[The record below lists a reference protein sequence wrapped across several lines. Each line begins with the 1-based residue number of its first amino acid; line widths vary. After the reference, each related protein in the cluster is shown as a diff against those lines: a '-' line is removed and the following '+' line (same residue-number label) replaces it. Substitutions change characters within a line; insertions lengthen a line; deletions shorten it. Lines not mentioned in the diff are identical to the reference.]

1 MADADKVWVPSKT
14 KVWQLATVDAWK
26 QSTVEVTTAEGQH
39 ETLDQAKAARWDPS
53 HDGDIDDLAKMNQL
67 HEAPLLTALGRRYK
81 RDAIYTYTGDVL
93 VSVNPYKSI
102 PLLYDLPAV
111 DDEEAF
117 EAMDAS
123 RPHVYG
129 IARRAQAAVRAT
141 RVNQSVVVSEESGAG
156 KTEASKKVMAFLLAL
171 SAARKDAYAEAAVD
185 VDAVL
190 MVSNVILEAFGNAK
204 TIRNDNSSRFGKYI
218 RLVYDDDWRIA
229 GARTDHFLLEKS
241 RLASVDAGERS
252 YHYFYQLVKAK
263 ALPDNSLDDFPLLV
277 AGGVTEIDDHHTVDD
292 AKEFDVTD
300 GGLASCGAGKERDV
314 PNFKGSYLGCFLLV
328 SADLWTS
335 DHLSERSRSVDA
347 FFENARARNTHVEAT
362 LNHSVPAQASCG
374 CSQEERARVADL
386 VGGLLRLGALTFDA
400 CADDTGLVAVGGDVD
415 AVARALGL
423 DGAVFMAKLRS
434 HSKSSARGSVIM
446 IPYGDREAKE
456 NADALVKFLYGALFD
471 WLLRKL
477 NAEHGRNV
485 ASKTFEPFVGI
496 LDIFGFEILP
506 TNSFEQLCINF
517 ANEMLQRQFNATV
530 FERERAVYESE
541 AVSEGLDPG
550 YVAFDD
556 NRDLVDVVTGAK
568 PAGLFPI
575 LEEHGLLHR
584 KPDDKALLRAYH
596 DAHAATPEPRGGK
609 PRAYA
614 KPRFDDGLHFQ
625 LRHYAGAVDY
635 DVSGW
640 IVKNN
645 DALAHD
651 LRDAVEASDDG
662 FLRHCLRLPGAPE
675 AGAGRIDGEPIAR
688 DAGPRDKKKM
698 AAGQTVSKKFRTQLE
713 ELVAILATTSPH
725 YIKCIKPNSSKQ
737 PGAYSEQLV
746 VKQLRCSG
754 ALEVV
759 RIRREGLPTRVEF
772 LAFFTKYEALGR
784 NGVGRAGS
792 TAFLGFPEPDACDAA
807 TLRRACETIV
817 AKHLDPSRG
826 QIGNT
831 KVFLSP
837 AGEADLQAA
846 VDALYGAF
854 ATKINAKC
862 AGKYARTRFRA
873 AKRGFSA
880 LQSLIRG
887 SRSRGE
893 AGRRK
898 KRLKDEA
905 ALRRRL
911 AALRKDRDDAVA
923 VAKNAGAAPDSAAC
937 DAAKRGGDAA
947 MGETYAAAKAAL
959 DAAADA
965 VAALRGATRAAAE
978 AKAARDLEAVEAL
991 KGAAATR
998 ASSLEAASARLARVA
1013 EAAAA
1018 LEKQGDAPRADVH
1031 AARKA
1036 LDDALAAGAAA
1047 RKTAEAA
1054 ARAADDAL
1062 AKATAPEDAAAAAG
1076 AADDAAA
1083 AVDARA
1089 AAEAA
1094 LAAPE
1099 TRQGACEDALAGVEA
1114 RERSAR
1120 DELERLRTAA
1130 VGDGGDGAP
1139 GAVAEAAAA
1148 AEACEA
1154 TLANLDAARQGAAAR
1169 AARVEALKRR
1179 RDRRAAVSA
1188 AAATTDAAPFRVD
1201 GVVRNKAMAAQVSAA
1216 RDGVAAAASPA
1227 PREDDQDT
1235 DAKASRA
1242 ALVIALEREG
1252 ASADETAAQAERHA
1266 APRSSR
1272 STRPAATPA
1281 AAARAA
1287 TASAGPSSA
1296 GACGIWTRR
1305 RSRVAD
1311 AAERAGD
1318 GTTLDSSSLERTTTG
1333 VEAAEK
1339 ACGEATAARRA
1350 EERKVVDAARKSL
1363 EEAVQDKEA
1372 KEHALVAAGH
1382 ADLMK
1387 LAERLAAAKAKAD
1400 AELGV
1405 DFALD
1410 GDVDDG
1416 VRASDAELG
1425 ALHAAADATAALE
1438 AEVARSVDA
1447 RVPAAVKIESVARM
1461 APLVTGLLRARWA
1474 ATAIEAAARAV
1485 VGRERHLRR
1494 RYGAVLFET
1503 AARAARARRGRA
1515 ATRRGDGA
1523 PEPPRPRALCEKE
1536 AAARRAARDADAA
1549 AAADAAE
1556 AAVAYLAER
1565 ERLATRSQ
1573 ARRRAAA
1580 ARRAVAARR
1589 RGLRALAA
1597 FARRV
1602 LFLVT
1607 RRRVLMVQAKARG
1620 DHEYVAF
1627 RSLKRGALAAAAAAR
1642 RRGAFRRAE
1651 ARRRAATTLGRFV
1664 RSILRTAHLLADLDA
1679 AFDLAAEAGVPVDAS
1694 SPLFAGDDP
1703 WALLT
1708 TCRHPRRGLQT
1719 LAHAA
1724 AFGGNA
1730 SLFELLLPRLDGA
1743 ALLARDRRGD
1753 TPLHCAARATRLDLA
1768 RAILGGLDRSSTTAA
1783 VAPSKLRRAS
1793 LFGDFRRSGE
1803 DAAKAA
1809 AKVGTTSRFGRFF
1822 GGRSRAESAPASA
1835 RQPGVVHCGRMRK
1848 RKEGDAWKERWC
1860 VLSDTSL
1867 SYYGKKSDAKPIK
1880 SLSLRNASVKRS
1892 DVKPYAF
1899 EVHSAQML
1907 QLGNKAGRMY
1917 FACEAPEDLF
1927 EWLGAFRET
1936 VALCHAYTV
1945 GARAGKESEIPNFKG
1960 SSLGFRRGAGRSDGA
1975 GLTPLAVAVDHGH
1988 DDLAGALVVV
1998 GADAGVKARDGRS
2011 PLDRCSASFAAAL
2024 ARKGGSVEKST
2035 HAPLLGPPPLRH
2047 KCTYCRA
2054 IFDKLSLD
2062 GADKL
2067 HHPFLAISVRD
2078 AKGRDVERV
2087 QHATAPPLTR
2097 SGYLLFGKTW
2107 CLQSAVEDLDF
2118 GCFVL
2123 VELFD
2128 RAPSAKKAG
2137 SFDDVLVAW
2146 ARLDLN
2152 AKLFESSR
2160 DSLEFFLPPFGGAGD
2175 AAPAHMFLSLDVYL
2189 AKLGDEGDARA
2200 AGAATPR
2207 HHRVDLI

>member
-26 QSTVEVTTAEGQH
+26 QSTVEVTTAEGQR

-141 RVNQSVVVSEESGAG
+141 RVNQSVVVSGESGAG

-252 YHYFYQLVKAK
+252 SHYFYQLVKAK

-292 AKEFDVTD
+292 AKEFDPSAATSTPSRARW
-300 GGLASCGAGKERDV
+300 ASTAPFLWRSSGA
-314 PNFKGSYLGCFLLV
+314 
-328 SADLWTS
+328 T
-335 DHLSERSRSVDA
+335 RSRPRWSV
-347 FFENARARNTHVEAT
+347 V
-362 LNHSVPAQASCG
+362 
-374 CSQEERARVADL
+374 
-386 VGGLLRLGALTFDA
+386 
-400 CADDTGLVAVGGDVD
+400 
-415 AVARALGL
+415 
-423 DGAVFMAKLRS
+423 
-434 HSKSSARGSVIM
+434 M

-759 RIRREGLPTRVEF
+759 RIRREGLPTP
-772 LAFFTKYEALGR
+772 T
-784 NGVGRAGS
+784 
-792 TAFLGFPEPDACDAA
+792 
-807 TLRRACETIV
+807 
-817 AKHLDPSRG
+817 
-826 QIGNT
+826 
-831 KVFLSP
+831 
-837 AGEADLQAA
+837 
-846 VDALYGAF
+846 
-854 ATKINAKC
+854 
-862 AGKYARTRFRA
+862 
-873 AKRGFSA
+873 
-880 LQSLIRG
+880 
-887 SRSRGE
+887 
-893 AGRRK
+893 GRRK

-905 ALRRRL
+905 TLRRRL
-911 AALRKDRDDAVA
+911 AALRQDRDDAVA

-937 DAAKRGGDAA
+937 DAAVAAASTAIDDAATREAHERSWQKRGGDAA

-965 VAALRGATRAAAE
+965 VDAPKRDARRPARRRATSRPSRRAAARRKRRGIE
-978 AKAARDLEAVEAL
+978 A
-991 KGAAATR
+991 
-998 ASSLEAASARLARVA
+998 
-1013 EAAAA
+1013 
-1018 LEKQGDAPRADVH
+1018 
-1031 AARKA
+1031 
-1036 LDDALAAGAAA
+1036 
-1047 RKTAEAA
+1047 
-1054 ARAADDAL
+1054 
-1062 AKATAPEDAAAAAG
+1062 
-1076 AADDAAA
+1076 
-1083 AVDARA
+1083 
-1089 AAEAA
+1089 
-1094 LAAPE
+1094 
-1099 TRQGACEDALAGVEA
+1099 
-1114 RERSAR
+1114 
-1120 DELERLRTAA
+1120 
-1130 VGDGGDGAP
+1130 
-1139 GAVAEAAAA
+1139 
-1148 AEACEA
+1148 
-1154 TLANLDAARQGAAAR
+1154 
-1169 AARVEALKRR
+1169 R

-1216 RDGVAAAASPA
+1216 RDGVAAARAVAALADDGGDDARFAAAAAAVARANDDADAAVSTARRAAKTAKEAAERIDKLHAALASAERSRDRSSVLGGRVARGVGRGRGRGRRRVGVEPEALAATLAEARRLVTVAEDGDGVRVRHRRRQGSGALRRWPA
-1227 PREDDQDT
+1227 REDDQDT

-1266 APRSSR
+1266 AAAELAEHAAGGDVP
-1272 STRPAATPA
+1272 PAAGPPLDRHLAETLRMAADARAAFRRRLGLAAGGDDIGVAPA
-1281 AAARAA
+1281 RAKAYAA
-1287 TASAGPSSA
+1287 TASAALSA
-1296 GACGIWTRR
+1296 AVVARLQACRR
-1305 RSRVAD
+1305 RAGRDGLGGPELGGRVRNLDAAALAAVD
-1311 AAERAGD
+1311 AAERALGD

-1363 EEAVQDKEA
+1363 EESA
-1372 KEHALVAAGH
+1372 KAAETVAAARARARRLRGLRRRGGRRGRRRGH
-1382 ADLMK
+1382 G
-1387 LAERLAAAKAKAD
+1387 RRRRR
-1400 AELGV
+1400 V
-1405 DFALD
+1405 
-1410 GDVDDG
+1410 
-1416 VRASDAELG
+1416 ASGQG

-1461 APLVTGLLRARWA
+1461 APS
-1474 ATAIEAAARAV
+1474 TASAARFAK
-1485 VGRERHLRR
+1485 
-1494 RYGAVLFET
+1494 
-1503 AARAARARRGRA
+1503 
-1515 ATRRGDGA
+1515 
-1523 PEPPRPRALCEKE
+1523 KE
-1536 AAARRAARDADAA
+1536 VAARRAARDADAA
-1549 AAADAAE
+1549 AAADAAD

-1580 ARRAVAARR
+1580 A
-1589 RGLRALAA
+1589 
-1597 FARRV
+1597 
-1602 LFLVT
+1602 
-1607 RRRVLMVQAKARG
+1607 
-1620 DHEYVAF
+1620 
-1627 RSLKRGALAAAAAAR
+1627 KR
-1642 RRGAFRRAE
+1642 
-1651 ARRRAATTLGRFV
+1651 RRRAAPRPP
-1664 RSILRTAHLLADLDA
+1664 RARRLRAARALPHLDA

-1848 RKEGDAWKERWC
+1848 RKEGDAW
-1860 VLSDTSL
+1860 S
-1867 SYYGKKSDAKPIK
+1867 GAP
-1880 SLSLRNASVKRS
+1880 

-1936 VALCHAYTV
+1936 VGAGDATLANLELRAAACAAKNRRGEAALHCACETV
-1945 GARAGKESEIPNFKG
+1945 DATAPSARAVQLALHLLQF
-1960 SSLGFRRGAGRSDGA
+1960 GAALDAPDGA
-1975 GLTPLAVAVDHGH
+1975 ASRRWPSPSTTATTTSRAPW
-1988 DDLAGALVVV
+1988 V
-1998 GADAGVKARDGRS
+1998 GTS
-2011 PLDRCSASFAAAL
+2011 SA
-2024 ARKGGSVEKST
+2024 
-2035 HAPLLGPPPLRH
+2035 
-2047 KCTYCRA
+2047 
-2054 IFDKLSLD
+2054 
-2062 GADKL
+2062 
-2067 HHPFLAISVRD
+2067 
-2078 AKGRDVERV
+2078 
-2087 QHATAPPLTR
+2087 QHATAPLTR

>member
-26 QSTVEVTTAEGQH
+26 QSTVEVTTAEGQR

-141 RVNQSVVVSEESGAG
+141 RVNQSVVVSGESGAG

-204 TIRNDNSSRFGKYI
+204 TIRNDNSSRFG
-218 RLVYDDDWRIA
+218 
-229 GARTDHFLLEKS
+229 
-241 RLASVDAGERS
+241 
-252 YHYFYQLVKAK
+252 QVKAK

-292 AKEFDVTD
+292 AKEFD
-300 GGLASCGAGKERDV
+300 
-314 PNFKGSYLGCFLLV
+314 
-328 SADLWTS
+328 
-335 DHLSERSRSVDA
+335 
-347 FFENARARNTHVEAT
+347 
-362 LNHSVPAQASCG
+362 ASCG
-374 CSQEERARVADL
+374 CSQEERARVAGL

-434 HSKSSARGSVIM
+434 HSKSSARGSVVM

-596 DAHAATPEPRGGK
+596 DAHAATPEPKGGK

-772 LAFFTKYEALGR
+772 LAFTK
-784 NGVGRAGS
+784 S
-792 TAFLGFPEPDACDAA
+792 A
-807 TLRRACETIV
+807 TRR
-817 AKHLDPSRG
+817 SS
-826 QIGNT
+826 
-831 KVFLSP
+831 SP

-887 SRSRGE
+887 SRARGE

-911 AALRKDRDDAVA
+911 AALRQDRDDAVA
-923 VAKNAGAAPDSAAC
+923 VAKNAGAAPDSAAR
-937 DAAKRGGDAA
+937 DAAVAASTALDDAA
-947 MGETYAAAKAAL
+947 DARGPRAVLAGARRRRGHGREYGAAKAAL

-965 VAALRGATRAAAE
+965 VAALRGAARAAAE

-1018 LEKQGDAPRADVH
+1018 LEKQGDQPRADVH

-1089 AAEAA
+1089 AAAKPPWP
-1094 LAAPE
+1094 LGDAP
-1099 TRQGACEDALAGVEA
+1099 G
-1114 RERSAR
+1114 
-1120 DELERLRTAA
+1120 RLRGRARGRRGASGPRATSSNGCEPRSPPWTRRPWTGASPTPRPPWTASRSRRRAAKA

-1154 TLANLDAARQGAAAR
+1154 TLANLDAARAKAR
-1169 AARVEALKRR
+1169 RPRAEAREALKRR
-1179 RDRRAAVSA
+1179 RDRRAVSA

-1216 RDGVAAAASPA
+1216 RDGVARRWRVAAAPTTAATRALRRGRRRRRAGQRRRGRRGVDGAARREDGQGGGGAHRQA
-1227 PREDDQDT
+1227 PRGVGVRGRSRDRSSVRLEAVSHEASGEAAVAAVDAWASSSEALAATLAEARRLVTVAEDGDVGSESVIDAAKAAERFVAGQLVKMTKDT

-1266 APRSSR
+1266 A
-1272 STRPAATPA
+1272 AAELAEHA
-1281 AAARAA
+1281 AGGDAYAA
-1287 TASAGPSSA
+1287 TASAALSA
-1296 GACGIWTRR
+1296 AVVARLQACRR
-1305 RSRVAD
+1305 RAGRDGLGGPELGGRVRNLDAAALAAVD
-1311 AAERAGD
+1311 AAERALGD

-1363 EEAVQDKEA
+1363 EESAAPPKPAVQDKEA

-1416 VRASDAELG
+1416 VRASDAELVG
-1425 ALHAAADATAALE
+1425 LALDAEQAFAACGDAAAAAAAAGTAGGAAASQAAKDALHAAADATAALE

-1461 APLVTGLLRARWA
+1461 APS
-1474 ATAIEAAARAV
+1474 AAR
-1485 VGRERHLRR
+1485 GR
-1494 RYGAVLFET
+1494 G
-1503 AARAARARRGRA
+1503 
-1515 ATRRGDGA
+1515 
-1523 PEPPRPRALCEKE
+1523 
-1536 AAARRAARDADAA
+1536 
-1549 AAADAAE
+1549 
-1556 AAVAYLAER
+1556 
-1565 ERLATRSQ
+1565 
-1573 ARRRAAA
+1573 
-1580 ARRAVAARR
+1580 
-1589 RGLRALAA
+1589 
-1597 FARRV
+1597 
-1602 LFLVT
+1602 
-1607 RRRVLMVQAKARG
+1607 
-1620 DHEYVAF
+1620 
-1627 RSLKRGALAAAAAAR
+1627 GAL
-1642 RRGAFRRAE
+1642 RRGAFRRAG
-1651 ARRRAATTLGRFV
+1651 ARAATKLGRFV
-1664 RSILRTAHLLADLDA
+1664 RSILRTAHLLAELDA

-1809 AKVGTTSRFGRFF
+1809 AK
-1822 GGRSRAESAPASA
+1822 
-1835 RQPGVVHCGRMRK
+1835 PGVVHCGRMRK

-1945 GARAGKESEIPNFKG
+1945 GVGAGDATFANLELRAAACAAKNRRGEAALHCACETVDATAPSARAVQLALHLLQFGAA
-1960 SSLGFRRGAGRSDGA
+1960 LDARRRGPHAAGRRRR
-1975 GLTPLAVAVDHGH
+1975 P
-1988 DDLAGALVVV
+1988 
-1998 GADAGVKARDGRS
+1998 RPRRPRGRPGRRRRRRRRQGS
-2011 PLDRCSASFAAAL
+2011 RRAIALDRCSASFAAAL

-2137 SFDDVLVAW
+2137 RSTTLW
-2146 ARLDLN
+2146 WRGRLDLN

-2160 DSLEFFLPPFGGAGD
+2160 DSLEFFLPPRRRGD

-2189 AKLGDEGDARA
+2189 AKLGDEGDARPA
-2200 AGAATPR
+2200 PR
-2207 HHRVDLI
+2207 RRGTTAST